1 MHLFHIMRHSYRS
14 YRPCVTCY
22 VFSSISL
29 SPLIS
34 STVQHTEIFIILHSP
49 PELKDATPWTDRET
63 NTIYT
68 QKYFISYQYNL
79 QYNTINQSIN
89 QYNPCSP
96 SSKHTQ
102 CITHWHT
109 LLIDKTCNSNL
120 DKTVQLHRAGS
131 TMSRGILSSPVV
143 SLPFQSVIHPEDS
156 SL

>member
-1 MHLFHIMRHSYRS
+1 MRHSYRS

-89 QYNPCSP
+89 QSIQPLLPQFQAYTMHNTLT
-96 SSKHTQ
+96 HTA
-102 CITHWHT
+102 
-109 LLIDKTCNSNL
+109 N
-120 DKTVQLHRAGS
+120 R
-131 TMSRGILSSPVV
+131 
-143 SLPFQSVIHPEDS
+143 
-156 SL
+156 